1 MRTAACGGSAAAPAV
16 SREAHGHHFSRGL
29 RGGDGVGCGGKER
42 GQDWSC
48 SKDVR
53 NRSDRDPVLAQVD
66 QRRWQCWSLMRSVF
80 FYISWKWEKLRRER
94 GCTVLSRVMENPLF
108 LVV

>member
-1 MRTAACGGSAAAPAV
+1 MLLDLRQRFPLWSPEEARTAACGGSAAAPAV

-48 SKDVR
+48 GKDVR
-53 NRSDRDPVLAQVD
+53 NRSDRDPVLT
-66 QRRWQCWSLMRSVF
+66 REGGSVG
-80 FYISWKWEKLRRER
+80 R
-94 GCTVLSRVMENPLF
+94 
-108 LVV
+108 